1 MILWSGIMTN
11 CSKEYSQQLV
21 EKYWQREW
29 EKIKQIDFPKTRE
42 YDITLTECYNEV
54 TNLLKKP
61 KNNKSGSKTV
71 VRFHPSMK
79 FANRKGCLSPYD
91 YWQLLKQDSELFKKF
106 YENRLRCSDWFKEKN
121 GKNLHYLEEG
131 YVPEFIYG
139 IGLSTSRKAPFVSY
153 FKPALAKN
161 LILKYLN
168 EFNTIFDP
176 CSGYSGRLI
185 GTLCSGKNYI
195 GYDIN
200 DLAIRESLEL
210 YNFLRRYLYNNATL
224 QCMDSLHSTGN
235 FDCMLTCTPYENIEE
250 WIDSKGNKITS
261 KMNCDDWIDKLTQ
274 NFKCKK
280 YVFVTDGNI
289 KKYKDNVVEEL
300 ENTSHFGKNKEYVVV
315 I

>member
-1 MILWSGIMTN
+1 MTN
-11 CSKEYSQQLV
+11 CTKEYAQELV
-21 EKYWQREW
+21 DKYWKREW
-29 EKIKQIDFPKTRE
+29 NKIQKIDFPKTRE
-42 YDITLTECYNEV
+42 YEITDKECNNELK
-54 TNLLKKP
+54 NLRDGIKS
-61 KNNKSGSKTV
+61 NKSNSKTIIK
-71 VRFHPSMK
+71 FHTSMRY
-79 FANRKGCLSPYD
+79 ANRKNCYSPYD
-91 YWQLLKQDSELFKKF
+91 YWQLLKQDKELFKKF
-106 YENRLRCSDWFKEKN
+106 YENRLRCSDWFNEKQGRN
-121 GKNLHYLEEG
+121 FHYLHEG

-168 EFNTIFDP
+168 NFNTIFDP

-185 GTLCSGKNYI
+185 GSLCAGKNFI

-200 DLAIRESLEL
+200 DVTIQESIQL
-210 YNFLRRYLYNNATL
+210 YNYIKPLFSNLTCNLHVK
-224 QCMDSLHSTGN
+224 DSLNTEQE

-250 WIDSKGNKITS
+250 WINGEGKKITS

-289 KKYKDNVVEEL
+289 LKYKNYVQEEL

-315 I
+315 INGI

>member
-1 MILWSGIMTN
+1 MTN
-11 CSKEYSQQLV
+11 CTKEYSQELV
-21 EKYWQREW
+21 EKYWEREW
-29 EKIKQIDFPKTRE
+29 NKIKQIDFPKTRE
-42 YDITLTECYNEV
+42 YEITDKECNTEIK
-54 TNLLKKP
+54 NLRDGI
-61 KNNKSGSKTV
+61 KNNKANSKTIIK
-71 VRFHPSMK
+71 FHSSMR
-79 FANRKGCLSPYD
+79 FANRKNCFSPYD
-91 YWQLLKQDSELFKKF
+91 YWQLLKEDKELFKKF
-106 YENRLRCSDWFKEKN
+106 YENRLRCSDWFNEKQ
-121 GKNLHYLEEG
+121 GKNFHYLHEG

-161 LILKYLN
+161 LILKHLN
-168 EFNTIFDP
+168 NFNTIFDP

-185 GTLCSGKNYI
+185 GSLCAGKNFI

-200 DLAIRESLEL
+200 DVTIQESTQL
-210 YNFLRRYLYNNATL
+210 YNYIKPLFSNLTCNLHVK
-224 QCMDSLHSTGN
+224 DSLNTEQE

-289 KKYKDNVVEEL
+289 KKYKDNIVEEL

-315 I
+315 INGIY

>member
-1 MILWSGIMTN
+1 MTN
-11 CSKEYSQQLV
+11 CTKEYAQELV
-21 EKYWQREW
+21 DKYWKREW
-29 EKIKQIDFPKTRE
+29 NKIQKIDFPKTRE
-42 YDITLTECYNEV
+42 YEITDKECNNELK
-54 TNLLKKP
+54 NLRDGIKS
-61 KNNKSGSKTV
+61 NKSNSKTIIK
-71 VRFHPSMK
+71 FHTSMRY
-79 FANRKGCLSPYD
+79 ANRKNCYSPYD
-91 YWQLLKQDSELFKKF
+91 YWQLLKQDKELFKKF
-106 YENRLRCSDWFKEKN
+106 YENRLRCSDWFNEKQGRN
-121 GKNLHYLEEG
+121 FHYLHEG

-161 LILKYLN
+161 LILKHLN
-168 EFNTIFDP
+168 NFNTIFDP

-185 GTLCSGKNYI
+185 GSLCAGKNFI

-200 DLAIRESLEL
+200 DVTIQESIQL
-210 YNFLRRYLYNNATL
+210 YNYIKPLFSNLTCNLHVK
-224 QCMDSLHSTGN
+224 DSLNTEQE

-250 WIDSKGNKITS
+250 WINGEGKKITS

-289 KKYKDNVVEEL
+289 LKYKNYVQEEL

-315 I
+315 INGI